1 MTTAEEPIKAPMP
14 ENVSVEHRADGLR
27 LSYRWFSGKFIFLA
41 FFCLV
46 WDGFLIFWYSM
57 AFTQNADLMMLIF
70 PVLHVAVGFSLTYY
84 TLAGFYNRTFVSV
97 GRGTVSIEHRP
108 IPWFGNRTLQAPE
121 IAQLYTEQITTSGK
135 NGPQVSYQL
144 SAVSQ
149 DNKKIRLL
157 SGMDSLDSARYIERQ
172 VEDWLGI
179 RDRRVE
185 GEMPK

>member
-1 MTTAEEPIKAPMP
+1 
-14 ENVSVEHRADGLR
+14 
-27 LSYRWFSGKFIFLA
+27 
-41 FFCLV
+41 V

-84 TLAGFYNRTFVSV
+84 TLAGIYNRTFISV

-108 IPWFGNRTLQAPE
+108 IPWFGNRTLQASE
-121 IAQLYTEQITTSGK
+121 ISQLYTEQITTRGK
-135 NGPQVSYQL
+135 NGPRVSYQL
-144 SAVSQ
+144 SVVSQ
-149 DNKKIRLL
+149 ENKKIKLL
-157 SGMDSLDSARYIERQ
+157 TGLDTPDAARYIERQ

-185 GEMPK
+185 GEIPK

>member
-14 ENVSVEHRADGLR
+14 ENINVDHRADGLR
-27 LSYRWFSGKFIFLA
+27 LSYRWFSGKFVFLA

-46 WDGFLIFWYSM
+46 WDGFLVFWYGM
-57 AFTQNADLMMLIF
+57 AFTQNADLIMLVF
-70 PVLHVAVGFSLTYY
+70 PVLHVAIGVSLTYY
-84 TLAGFYNRTFVSV
+84 TLAGFYNRTFISV
-97 GRGTVSIEHRP
+97 GRGSLRIEHRP
-108 IPWFGNRTLQAPE
+108 IPWFGNRTLQASE

-135 NGPQVSYQL
+135 NGPRISYQL
-144 SAVSQ
+144 NAVSQ
-149 DNKKIRLL
+149 ENRKIKLL
-157 SGMDSLDSARYIERQ
+157 TGMDSPDSARFIERQ